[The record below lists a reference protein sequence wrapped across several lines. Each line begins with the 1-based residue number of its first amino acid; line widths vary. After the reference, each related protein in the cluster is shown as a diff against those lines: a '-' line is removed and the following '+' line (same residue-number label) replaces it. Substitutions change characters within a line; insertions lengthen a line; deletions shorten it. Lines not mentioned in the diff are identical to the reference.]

1 VSDIQSSFVSEF
13 VDSLVQLG
21 IEDVCVCPGSR
32 STPLALTFRRDPRI
46 KVWMHVDERSAA
58 YFALGIAKRSKLP
71 VAVVSTS
78 GTAAVNFAPAAV
90 EAFFARVPLL
100 LLTADRPAY
109 ARDIGTNQTIDQVSL
124 YGSHVK
130 WSADVQIPD
139 DPSVSLAYA
148 KSIAGRSVRGALEE
162 PAGPVHLNFP
172 FREPLLPEQGGK
184 RLRHVERGGQ
194 ENVFPANQPLSRYN
208 PEDFASFR
216 GALHD
221 AERPLIVCGEQDDPS
236 FPDAVTTLAREIGAP
251 VLADPLSQVRCG
263 PQHSPI
269 VIDAYD
275 AFLRDE
281 EIARRLSPDF
291 VLRFGAAPVSKALL
305 QFLERHRSCNQV
317 LADPG
322 GSRDPILS
330 ASDVVRLDPASLC
343 RAILDGVPDQ
353 PAPTLGPGVPD
364 WVDSWTDTNT
374 RVRSALAARIAQ
386 ERGLSEPGVFADL
399 NEVLPAGGTLFAGN
413 SMPIRDLDAMFPGG
427 TRAIRFIANR
437 GASGIDGIVSTT
449 LGVSAVSEEPL
460 VLVIGDLSFYHD
472 MNGLLAARRYGLSAT
487 IVLVNND
494 GGGIFSMLP
503 QSTDPHFEEVFA
515 TPTGLDFKHTADL
528 YGLEYYCITSRQE
541 FRDLVSRSLDS
552 EGVTLLEIRTDRG
565 SNAKLHRELM
575 EAATLEGRE

>member
-1 VSDIQSSFVSEF
+1 MSDIQSSFVSEF

-21 IEDVCVCPGSR
+21 IRDVCVCPGSR

-46 KVWMHVDERSAA
+46 KIWMHVDERSAA

-100 LLTADRPAY
+100 LLTADRPAH
-109 ARDIGTNQTIDQVSL
+109 ARDIGTNQTIDQVRL

-139 DPSVSLAYA
+139 DSDVSLAYA
-148 KSIAGRSVRGALEE
+148 RSIAGRSVRGALEE

-172 FREPLLPEQGGK
+172 FREPLVPEQGVSIRQIEG
-184 RLRHVERGGQ
+184 GGQ
-194 ENVFPANQPLSRYN
+194 GNVSSATQPSGRYS
-208 PEDFASFR
+208 PEDFAPLR
-216 GALHD
+216 RALHG
-221 AERPLIVCGEQDDPS
+221 AERPIIVCGEQGDPS
-236 FPDAVTTLAREIGAP
+236 FPDAVTALAREIGAP

-263 PQHSPI
+263 PQHSPL

-281 EIARRLSPDF
+281 DIARRLSPDF
-291 VLRFGAAPVSKALL
+291 VLRFGAVPVSKALL
-305 QFLERHRSCNQV
+305 QFLERNRSCNQV

-343 RAILDGVPDQ
+343 RVLLDGAPDQ
-353 PAPTLGPGVPD
+353 ATPTPGSGVPD
-364 WVDSWTDTNT
+364 WVASWTETNT
-374 RVRSALAARIAQ
+374 KVRCALVARIA
-386 ERGLSEPGVFADL
+386 EESGLSEPGVFTDL

-427 TRAIRFIANR
+427 TRAIRFLANR

-449 LGVSAVSEEPL
+449 LGVSAASEEPL

-515 TPTGLDFKHTADL
+515 TPTGLDFKHTADM
-528 YGLEYYCITSRQE
+528 YGLEYHCITSRQE
-541 FRDLVSRSLDS
+541 FRDLVSRSLES

-565 SNAKLHRELM
+565 ANAKLHRELM
-575 EAATLEGRE
+575 EAATLAGA

>member
-1 VSDIQSSFVSEF
+1 MSDIQSSFVSEF

-71 VAVVSTS
+71 VAIVSTS

-109 ARDIGTNQTIDQVSL
+109 ARDIGTNQTINQVSL

-130 WSADVQIPD
+130 WSVDVQIPD
-139 DPSVSLAYA
+139 DPNVSLAYA

-184 RLRHVERGGQ
+184 RLHHVERGGQ
-194 ENVFPANQPLSRYN
+194 DNVCSANQPLSRYS
-208 PEDFASFR
+208 PEDFAPLR
-216 GALHD
+216 RALHD

-291 VLRFGAAPVSKALL
+291 VLRFGAPPVSKALL
-305 QFLERHRSCNQV
+305 QFLERNRSCNQV

-322 GSRDPILS
+322 GSRDPALS
-330 ASDVVRLDPASLC
+330 ASDIVRLNPASLC
-343 RAILDGVPDQ
+343 HAILDGVPDQ
-353 PAPTLGPGVPD
+353 PAPTLGPGAPD
-364 WVDSWTDTNT
+364 WVASWTDTNT
-374 RVRSALAARIAQ
+374 RARSALAARIAQ

-427 TRAIRFIANR
+427 TRDIRFIANR

-449 LGVSAVSEEPL
+449 LGVSAASEEPL

-515 TPTGLDFKHTADL
+515 TPTGLDFKHAADM

-565 SNAKLHRELM
+565 SNAKLHRELI
-575 EAATLEGRE
+575 EAATLAGA

>member
-1 VSDIQSSFVSEF
+1 MSDTQSSFVGEF
-13 VDSLVQLG
+13 VNSLIQLG
-21 IEDVCVCPGSR
+21 IKDVCVCPGSR

-100 LLTADRPAY
+100 LLTADRPAH
-109 ARDIGTNQTIDQVSL
+109 ARDIGTNQTIDQVRL

-130 WSADVQIPD
+130 WSVDVQIPD
-139 DPSVSLAYA
+139 DLNVSLAYA
-148 KSIAGRSVRGALEE
+148 RSIAGRSVKGALDN
-162 PAGPVHLNFP
+162 PVGPVHLNFP
-172 FREPLLPEQGGK
+172 FREPLLPEQGKSSREIESG
-184 RLRHVERGGQ
+184 EQ
-194 ENVFPANQPLSRYN
+194 EHGFSATPPPGRYS
-208 PEDFASFR
+208 PEDFAPLGR
-216 GALHD
+216 ALHD
-221 AERPLIVCGEQDDPS
+221 AERPLIVCGEQGDPA
-236 FPDAVTTLAREIGAP
+236 FPDAVTALASEIGAP

-263 PQHSPI
+263 PQHRPI

-281 EIARRLSPDF
+281 EIACRLSPDF

-305 QFLERHRSCNQV
+305 QFLERNRSCNQV
-317 LADPG
+317 LVDPG
-322 GSRDPILS
+322 GSRDPVLS

-343 RAILDGVPDQ
+343 RAILDGAPDQ
-353 PAPTLGPGVPD
+353 PASAPGPGAPD
-364 WVDSWTDTNT
+364 WVASWTETNT
-374 RVRSALAARIAQ
+374 RVRSALAARIA
-386 ERGLSEPGVFADL
+386 EESGLSEPGVFADL

-413 SMPIRDLDAMFPGG
+413 SMPVRDLDAMFPGG
-427 TRAIRFIANR
+427 TRDIRFLANR
-437 GASGIDGIVSTT
+437 GASGIDGVVSTA
-449 LGVSAVSEEPL
+449 LGVSTASEEPV

-472 MNGLLAARRYGLSAT
+472 MNGLLAARRYGLSLT

-515 TPTGLDFKHTADL
+515 TPTGLDFKHTAEL
-528 YGLEYYCITSRQE
+528 YGLEHHCITSRQQ
-541 FRDLVSRSLDS
+541 FRELVTRSLGS

-565 SNAKLHRELM
+565 ANAKLHRDLM
-575 EAATLEGRE
+575 KAATLAGA

>member
-1 VSDIQSSFVSEF
+1 MSDIQSSFVSEF
-13 VDSLVQLG
+13 VDSLIRLG
-21 IEDVCVCPGSR
+21 IENVCVCPGSR

-109 ARDIGTNQTIDQVSL
+109 ARDIGTNQTIDQVRL

-130 WSADVQIPD
+130 WSVDVQIPD
-139 DPSVSLAYA
+139 DPKVSLAYA
-148 KSIAGRSVRGALEE
+148 KSIAGRSMRGALEE

-172 FREPLLPEQGGK
+172 FREPLLPEAGK
-184 RLRHVERGGQ
+184 HLRHAETGGQ
-194 ENVFPANQPLSRYN
+194 ENVFPTNQPPGRYS
-208 PEDFASFR
+208 PEDFAPLR
-216 GALHD
+216 RALHG

-236 FPDAVTTLAREIGAP
+236 FPDAVTALAREIGAP

-263 PQHSPI
+263 PQHSSI

-305 QFLERHRSCNQV
+305 QFLERNRSCNQV

-322 GSRDPILS
+322 GSRDPTLS
-330 ASDVVRLDPASLC
+330 ASDVVRLDPALLC
-343 RAILDGVPDQ
+343 RAVLDGVPDQ
-353 PAPTLGPGVPD
+353 PAPTLGPGAPD
-364 WVDSWTDTNT
+364 WVASWTDTNT
-374 RVRSALAARIAQ
+374 RVRSALAARIEQ

-427 TRAIRFIANR
+427 TRDMRFLANR
-437 GASGIDGIVSTT
+437 GASGIDGVVSTA
-449 LGVSAVSEEPL
+449 LGVSAVSEGPL

-503 QSTDPHFEEVFA
+503 QSSDPHFEEVFA
-515 TPTGLDFKHTADL
+515 TPTGLDFKHTADM
-528 YGLEYYCITSRQE
+528 YGLEYHCITSRQE
-541 FRDLVSRSLDS
+541 FRDLVSRSFGS
-552 EGVTLLEIRTDRG
+552 EGVTLLEVRTDRG

-575 EAATLEGRE
+575 EAAALAGA

>member
-1 VSDIQSSFVSEF
+1 M
-13 VDSLVQLG
+13 DSLVQLG

-100 LLTADRPAY
+100 LLTADRPAH
-109 ARDIGTNQTIDQVSL
+109 ARDIGTNQTIDQVRL

-139 DPSVSLAYA
+139 DPNVALAYA

-184 RLRHVERGGQ
+184 SLRPVERGGQ
-194 ENVFPANQPLSRYN
+194 ENVFSTDQPLGRYN
-208 PEDFASFR
+208 PAEFAPLR
-216 GALHD
+216 RALHD

-236 FPDAVTTLAREIGAP
+236 LPDAVTALAREIGAP

-305 QFLERHRSCNQV
+305 QFLERNRSCNQV

-322 GSRDPILS
+322 GSRDPALS

-353 PAPTLGPGVPD
+353 PAPTLGSGVPD
-364 WVDSWTDTNT
+364 WVASWTDTNT

-413 SMPIRDLDAMFPGG
+413 SMPIRDLDAIFPGG
-427 TRAIRFIANR
+427 TRGIRFLANR
-437 GASGIDGIVSTT
+437 GASGIDGIVSTA

-460 VLVIGDLSFYHD
+460 VVVIGDLSFYHD

-515 TPTGLDFKHTADL
+515 TPTGLDFKHTADM
-528 YGLEYYCITSRQE
+528 YGLEYHCITSRQE

-575 EAATLEGRE
+575 EAATLAGA